1 MEVCAPLDENGI
13 LNAEHTQWPLF
24 DGVIYGDKTLCT
36 KLSKRLVC
44 GVKHL
49 PLRLKLSIITD
60 TQKAIENGIAHDP
73 TLLLSGKPLIEGLV
87 SAEAMTAIFETLLSK
102 EAL

>member
-13 LNAEHTQWPLF
+13 LNATHTKWPLF
-24 DGVIYGDKTLCT
+24 EGVIYGDKTLCT

-60 TQKAIENGIAHDP
+60 TKKAIENGIAHDP
-73 TLLLSGKPLIEGLV
+73 TLLLNGIPLIEGLV
-87 SAEAMTAIFETLLSK
+87 SAEEMTAIFETLLSK

>member
-13 LNAEHTQWPLF
+13 VNANHPQWPLF
-24 DGVIYGDKTLCT
+24 EGVIYGDKTLCA

-60 TQKAIENGIAHDP
+60 TEKALCNGITHDP
-73 TLLLSGKPLIEGLV
+73 TLLVNGKKLIEGLAA
-87 SAEAMTAIFETLLSK
+87 AEAITTIFETLLAK
-102 EAL
+102 ESL

>member
-1 MEVCAPLDENGI
+1 MDVCAPLDENGI

-24 DGVIYGDKTLCT
+24 DGVIYGDKTLST

-60 TQKAIENGIAHDP
+60 TKKAIENGIAHDP
-73 TLLLSGKPLIEGLV
+73 TLLLNGIPLIEGLV